1 MRVKRN
7 RQSGAVPDS
16 PHSAIDYVGLMEVS
30 PELVDQVLRLVSA
43 QEYRPLKAK
52 QIAQSLGLD
61 TDDYREVRRVVKSL
75 VHQGRLRYGS
85 NHLVL
90 PPEGTWAVAQEKA
103 GKKSKS
109 SKLDRLGKA
118 SKRQSSVDG
127 EADEA
132 ADASAHDA
140 PAAESPSTSPR
151 ADREPSGPES
161 ADEDAYDDEDQEEDS
176 EPTEHTSK
184 SKAKASRKSGVVRG
198 TFRLAMG
205 GFGFV
210 RPGDALTAADP
221 AEDLF
226 IPPGATGGAL
236 DGDTV
241 EARIRPR
248 GDRRGDAV
256 EGYIDK
262 ILKRGRRQFTGTVEM
277 RGGDAWVHLDG
288 VPWDRPTRI
297 GDVRGLPVDTDDKVF
312 VELVRFPDTEG
323 DTGEG
328 VILEVL
334 GKTNNPAIDTLTIM
348 RQFALP
354 ESFPEEVLREARKQ
368 ADAYGEGHVPA
379 DRRDLTEVLT
389 ITIDPI
395 DARDFDDAI
404 SLTRSKGFW
413 TLWVHI
419 ADVSTFVPAG
429 GAIDLE
435 AERRATSVY
444 LPDRVVPMI
453 PELISNHLAS
463 LQPQQLRLAK
473 TVEIEI
479 RDDGVVSSSE
489 VYNSVIRS
497 DRRFS
502 YEQIDEFL
510 ADPDSKLAEWGEPIC
525 ELVRRMHTLAMDIRQ
540 RRFRRGSLTLELP
553 EVKIDLDKGGKVKG
567 AHVVAYTESHQIIEE
582 FMLAANQA
590 VATWLDDQQLQFL
603 HRIHPA
609 PDRRKLRQLE
619 QFVRDLRLPVEA
631 VQSRQDIQRVLDL
644 STGTP
649 LEGAVHFAVLKSMNK
664 AIYGPH
670 REGHYALDMEHYCH
684 FTSPIRRYPD
694 LTIHRLVQN
703 LIDRR
708 PTPDE
713 SFAVLLRQGFHC
725 SDQERNAAAAEREL
739 VQLKLLHLMKKRVGE
754 TMRVIVNRVF
764 PDGMFARGIELPV
777 DGYLPIT
784 SLPSDRYRFERRG
797 QMIVGFREGNQFR
810 LGDELLAKVAKVD
823 LRERQ
828 LEFSFVKN
836 LSFGKPIVWRRPVGS
851 RGAAK
856 LADKPSKLT
865 NRSRKKEKKKSRK
878 SKR

>member
-1 MRVKRN
+1 
-7 RQSGAVPDS
+7 
-16 PHSAIDYVGLMEVS
+16 MEVS
-30 PELVDQVLRLVSA
+30 PELVDQVLRLVNSSD
-43 QEYRPLKAK
+43 YRPIKAK

-61 TDDYREVRRVVKSL
+61 ADHYREIRRVVKSL
-75 VHQGRLRYGS
+75 VHRGSLRYGS

-90 PPEGTWAVAQEKA
+90 PPEKAWDAGTATGKATGKTA
-103 GKKSKS
+103 GKNS
-109 SKLDRLGKA
+109 GKA
-118 SKRQSSVDG
+118 AATDQPQAEPAKRKKRMVSRPAESLA
-127 EADEA
+127 EPPLEIA
-132 ADASAHDA
+132 ADS
-140 PAAESPSTSPR
+140 
-151 ADREPSGPES
+151 
-161 ADEDAYDDEDQEEDS
+161 DEDANPAGDAPPAESRAGGWAPDDLPDDDFADDDMAPPPRGS
-176 EPTEHTSK
+176 SK
-184 SKAKASRKSGVVRG
+184 GARKSGVVRG

-210 RPGDALTAADP
+210 RPGDAVSAAD
-221 AEDLF
+221 ATEDLF

-241 EARIRPR
+241 EARLRPR
-248 GDRRGDAV
+248 ADRRGDAA

-262 ILKRGRRQFTGTVEM
+262 VLQRGRRQFTGTVEM
-277 RGGDAWVHLDG
+277 RSGEAWVHLDG
-288 VPWDRPTRI
+288 VPWDRPVKI
-297 GDVRGLPVDTDDKVF
+297 GDVRGLPVETDDKVY
-312 VELVRFPDTEG
+312 VELVHFPEDER
-323 DTGEG
+323 DIGEG

-354 ESFPEEVLREARKQ
+354 EGFPENVLQAARAQ
-368 ADAYGEGHVPA
+368 ADAYDENAIPA
-379 DRRDLTEVLT
+379 DRKDLTGLLT
-389 ITIDPI
+389 VTIDPI

-404 SLTRSKGFW
+404 SLERSKGYW

-419 ADVSTFVPAG
+419 ADVSAFVPPG
-429 GAIDLE
+429 GEIDQE

-463 LQPQQLRLAK
+463 LQPEQNRLAK
-473 TVEIEI
+473 TVEIEM
-479 RDDGVVSSSE
+479 RDDGVITTSS

-502 YEQIDEFL
+502 YEQIDEYL
-510 ADPDSKLAEWGEPIC
+510 EAPDSKPAEWGEPIC
-525 ELVRRMHTLAMDIRQ
+525 ELLERMHTLAMEIRE

-590 VATWLDDQQLQFL
+590 VATWLDDQELQFL
-603 HRIHPA
+603 HRIHPP

-619 QFVRDLRLPVEA
+619 QFVRDLRLPVDSVE
-631 VQSRQDIQRVLDL
+631 SRQDIQRVLDL
-644 STGTP
+644 ATGTP
-649 LEGAVHFAVLKSMNK
+649 LEGAVHFSVLKSMNK
-664 AIYGPH
+664 AVYGPH

-694 LTIHRLVQN
+694 LTVHRLVQN

-708 PTPDE
+708 SPPDE
-713 SFAVLLRQGFHC
+713 SFAVLLRLGFHC
-725 SDQERNAAAAEREL
+725 SDQERNAASAEREL
-739 VQLKLLHLMKKRVGE
+739 VQLKLLHLMKKKIGE
-754 TMRVIVNRVF
+754 TMRVIISRVF

-777 DGYLPIT
+777 DGYLPMST
-784 SLPSDRYRFERRG
+784 LPDDRYRFERRG

-810 LGDELLAKVAKVD
+810 LGDELSVRVAKVD

-828 LEFSFVKN
+828 LEFAFIKN
-836 LSFGKPIVWRRPVGS
+836 LSYGQPIVWRRPVASKSGF
-851 RGAAK
+851 K
-856 LADKPSKLT
+856 KADKPT
-865 NRSRKKEKKKSRK
+865 PMTIRAKKKDKKKSRK
-878 SKR
+878 SR